1 VKPRRLIAYPAH
13 TLRSFL
19 CLTLLWSFFTTND
32 ASAQS
37 DQVTVI
43 KADKVIIGDGT
54 TMNSASLV
62 IIGDRISKI
71 GPSTSIEIPTGANVI
86 DLSNHTVLP
95 GLMDMHTH
103 INSSDHDGGDMSV
116 LREHGAHGAIYGVV
130 NAEKTLQAGFTTIR
144 NAGAL
149 HYADVALRDLIAQ
162 GIVPGPRMYVAAASL
177 GITGGHSDVNGWS
190 PLIDIPG
197 TGMVVDGP
205 DNLRMAVRTLV
216 KFGADHIKIVATG
229 GILSSGDAVDH
240 PQYSDEEL
248 RAVVEEADRLGRKV
262 IAHAHGAEGL
272 KAAVRAGVASIEHGS
287 LIDDEGIELMK
298 EKGAFIV
305 PTLLILDEIIEFGEE
320 RGIPDYSIQKA
331 IEMSGLRETAMR
343 KAYQEGV
350 RFAFGTDAS
359 GNLHGRNAQEFKV
372 MIETLGA
379 TPMQVIKNA
388 TSDAAELLGI
398 LDQVGT
404 LEAGKWADLIAV
416 PGNPLDDITLLEK
429 VSFVMKAGEIHKHKD
444 N

>member
-1 VKPRRLIAYPAH
+1 MK
-13 TLRSFL
+13 TRSFISYLSHALKSLVCLVLL
-19 CLTLLWSFFTTND
+19 CQFATNYVC
-32 ASAQS
+32 AQS
-37 DQVTVI
+37 SQTTVI
-43 KADKVIIGDGT
+43 KAGKVIVGDGT
-54 TMNSASLV
+54 TMNSAS
-62 IIGDRISKI
+62 IIIEGDKISLI
-71 GPSTSIEIPTGANVI
+71 GATASIETPLGATVV
-86 DLSNHTVLP
+86 DLPNHTVLP

-130 NAEKTLQAGFTTIR
+130 NADKTLQAGFTTIR

-149 HYADVALRDLIAQ
+149 HYADVALRDLINQ

-190 PLIDIPG
+190 HLIDIPG
-197 TGMVVDGP
+197 TGMVVDGAE
-205 DNLRMAVRTLV
+205 NLQKAVRTLV

-287 LIDDEGIELMK
+287 LIDAEGIELMK

-320 RGIPDYSIQKA
+320 QGIPDYSIQKA
-331 IEMSGLRETAMR
+331 IEMSGLREKAMR

-379 TPMQVIKNA
+379 TPMQVIQNA
-388 TSDAAELLGI
+388 TSDAADLLGI
-398 LDQVGT
+398 LDQAGT
-404 LEAGKWADLIAV
+404 LEAGKWADIIAV
-416 PGNPLDDITLLEK
+416 PGNPLENITLLET
-429 VSFVMKAGEIHKHKD
+429 VDFVMKAGQIYKHLD